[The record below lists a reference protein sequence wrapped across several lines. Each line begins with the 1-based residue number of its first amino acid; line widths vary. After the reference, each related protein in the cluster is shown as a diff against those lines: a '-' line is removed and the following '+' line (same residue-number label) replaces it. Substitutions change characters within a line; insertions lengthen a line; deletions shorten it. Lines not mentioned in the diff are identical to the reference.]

1 MNTTNQNK
9 RFTFLFFLIDCIV
22 ISILFMT
29 ILYRRYE
36 NWFIGFDTLSIIEYL
51 LNYQIKSYLFLIGS
65 WFFISHYLNFY
76 KFTRFERYLDFIRK
90 SIFQVLLFSVVLF
103 AISGAKNEDLFSNK
117 QSAYFTVILAIYIF
131 ITRSLLFVVNKWY
144 RKKGLNDKNIV
155 IVGNNLNVESLI
167 ELINKRKDFG
177 LRLSAHFVSN
187 KVTSEQKLLNLD
199 TFKDELEKVNPD
211 YIYICLNNGL
221 EKDAINEV
229 VSVAEGLYANIGYIP
244 DNIMDSLQTLE
255 VNYLDSFPILTY
267 KKYPLDFSFNQII
280 KRSFDLI
287 FTLFAFVTLLWWLLP
302 IIALAVYFS
311 QGGPILFIQKRNGLN
326 GKEFNCLKFRT
337 MKPHKMNDLK
347 PTERDDPRV
356 TKLGR
361 ILRKT
366 SLDELPQFFNV
377 LKGEMSIV
385 GPRPHMV
392 SENESY
398 SEIINRYSLRHYVK
412 PGITG
417 LAQVRGYRGAVDTE
431 KDMELRIRTDIYYV
445 RNWSF
450 LLDLLIIYKTVKLMI
465 VGDENAI

>member
-1 MNTTNQNK
+1 MNTANQNQ
-9 RFTFLFFLIDCIV
+9 RLAFLLFLIDCII
-22 ISILFMT
+22 ISSLFVT
-29 ILYRRYE
+29 ILYYRYE
-36 NWFIGFDTLSIIEYL
+36 NWFFGYNAIEIAEFL
-51 LNYQIKSYLFLIGS
+51 INFQIKSYLFLIGS
-65 WFFISHYLNFY
+65 WFLISQYLNFY

-90 SIFQVLLFSVVLF
+90 SFFQILLFAVVLF
-103 AISGAKNEDLFSNK
+103 AISGVKNEDLFSNK
-117 QSAYFTVILAIYIF
+117 QSAYFIAILGAYI
-131 ITRSLLFVVNKWY
+131 ILSRSLFFVVNKWY
-144 RKKGLNDKNIV
+144 RKKGLSYKNIV
-155 IVGNNLNVESLI
+155 IVGNNHNVDSLI
-167 ELINKRKDFG
+167 ELINERKDFG
-177 LRLSAHFVSN
+177 LRLSTHFVIN
-187 KVTSEQKLLNLD
+187 NRTGNQKLLNLNV
-199 TFKDELEKVNPD
+199 FKDELEKVKPD

-221 EKDAINEV
+221 DKDSINEI
-229 VSVAEGLYANIGYIP
+229 VSIAEGVYATIGYIP

-267 KKYPLDFSFNQII
+267 KKYPLDHSINQII
-280 KRSFDLI
+280 KRTFDI
-287 FTLFAFVTLLWWLLP
+287 VFTLFAFVTLLWWLLP
-302 IIALAVYFS
+302 ILAVAVYFS
-311 QGGPILFIQKRNGLN
+311 QGAPILFAQKRNGLN

-337 MKPHKMNDLK
+337 MRPHKLNDLK
-347 PTERDDPRV
+347 PTERNDPRV

-431 KDMELRIRTDIYYV
+431 KDMEKRIRTDIYYV

>member
-1 MNTTNQNK
+1 MNKNI
-9 RFTFLFFLIDCIV
+9 RLSLRLLLLILDYLIISCLFFYFLFYRYDYLYKEKNLSTLGDMINDQFKAYFLLLISWFLI
-22 ISILFMT
+22 S
-29 ILYRRYE
+29 
-36 NWFIGFDTLSIIEYL
+36 
-51 LNYQIKSYLFLIGS
+51 Q
-65 WFFISHYLNFY
+65 YLNFY

-90 SIFQVLLFSVVLF
+90 SFFQILLFAVVLF
-103 AISGAKNEDLFSNK
+103 AISGVKNEDLFSNK
-117 QSAYFTVILAIYIF
+117 QSAYFTAILGAYIVLS
-131 ITRSLLFVVNKWY
+131 RSLFFVVNKWY
-144 RKKGLNDKNIV
+144 RKKGLSYKNIV
-155 IVGNNLNVESLI
+155 IVGNNHNVDSLI
-167 ELINKRKDFG
+167 ELINERKDFG
-177 LRLSAHFVSN
+177 LRLSTHFVIN
-187 KVTSEQKLLNLD
+187 NRTGNQKLLNLNV
-199 TFKDELEKVNPD
+199 FKDELEKVKPD
-211 YIYICLNNGL
+211 YVYICLNNGL
-221 EKDAINEV
+221 DKDSINEI
-229 VSVAEGLYANIGYIP
+229 VSIAEGVYATIGYIP

-267 KKYPLDFSFNQII
+267 KKYPLDHSINQII
-280 KRSFDLI
+280 KRTFDI
-287 FTLFAFVTLLWWLLP
+287 VFTLFAFVTLLWWLLP
-302 IIALAVYFS
+302 ILAVAVYFS
-311 QGGPILFIQKRNGLN
+311 QGAPILFAQKRNGLN

-337 MKPHKMNDLK
+337 MRPHKLNDLK
-347 PTERDDPRV
+347 PTERNDPRV

-392 SENESY
+392 LENESY

-417 LAQVRGYRGAVDTE
+417 LAQVRGYRGAVDSD
-431 KDMELRIRTDIYYV
+431 KDMEMRIRADIYYV

>member
-1 MNTTNQNK
+1 MNRNT
-9 RFTFLFFLIDCIV
+9 RLGLRILLLFLDYLVISLLFFYFLFYRYDYLYKEV
-22 ISILFMT
+22 SIST
-29 ILYRRYE
+29 
-36 NWFIGFDTLSIIEYL
+36 FIEIFNDQFKAYF
-51 LNYQIKSYLFLIGS
+51 LFLIS
-65 WFFISHYLNFY
+65 WYLISEFTNFY
-76 KFTRFERYLDFIRK
+76 KSLRFLRFINYIRR
-90 SIFQVLLFSVVLF
+90 SIYQLLIFSFILYTV
-103 AISGAKNEDLFSNK
+103 SGIKAENLFSNR
-117 QSAYFTVILAIYIF
+117 QSFYYLIVLAAYIF
-131 ITRSLLFVVNKWY
+131 VSRTLMFFLSKYFFG
-144 RKKGLNDKNIV
+144 KGLNSKNLIV
-155 IVGNNLNVESLI
+155 IGQNDNSAALI
-167 ELINKRKDFG
+167 DSISNQKHFG
-177 LRLSAHFVSN
+177 LSLKKVFSHRNLSLRSL
-187 KVTSEQKLLNLD
+187 S
-199 TFKDELEKVNPD
+199 D
-211 YIYICLNNGL
+211 YLSTNEVDYAYICLGGGL
-221 EKDAINEV
+221 DDQQINDISNLLEDCYISV
-229 VSVAEGLYANIGYIP
+229 GFIPSVAFETQ
-244 DNIMDSLQTLE
+244 QTLE

-431 KDMELRIRTDIYYV
+431 KDMEKRIRTDIYYV

>member
-1 MNTTNQNK
+1 M
-9 RFTFLFFLIDCIV
+9 V
-22 ISILFMT
+22 
-29 ILYRRYE
+29 
-36 NWFIGFDTLSIIEYL
+36 
-51 LNYQIKSYLFLIGS
+51 
-65 WFFISHYLNFY
+65 FISHYLNFY

-287 FTLFAFVTLLWWLLP
+287 LLCLHLLLCFGGCCQSLHWLC
-302 IIALAVYFS
+302 IFS
-311 QGGPILFIQKRNGLN
+311 RWPHTFIQKNGLN

-347 PTERDDPRV
+347 PTERDDP
-356 TKLGR
+356 K
-361 ILRKT
+361 
-366 SLDELPQFFNV
+366 
-377 LKGEMSIV
+377 
-385 GPRPHMV
+385 
-392 SENESY
+392 
-398 SEIINRYSLRHYVK
+398 
-412 PGITG
+412 
-417 LAQVRGYRGAVDTE
+417 
-431 KDMELRIRTDIYYV
+431 
-445 RNWSF
+445 
-450 LLDLLIIYKTVKLMI
+450 
-465 VGDENAI
+465 

>member
-1 MNTTNQNK
+1 MVNK
-9 RFTFLFFLIDCIV
+9 RYFAYSSYLLAIADVFVIISLFFVFLFIHDPLWERSLHGLLTFAKVHYKSL
-22 ISILFMT
+22 ILF
-29 ILYRRYE
+29 IL
-36 NWFIGFDTLSIIEYL
+36 F
-51 LNYQIKSYLFLIGS
+51 
-65 WFFISHYLNFY
+65 WFFVSSYVKLYNGF
-76 KFTRFERYLDFIRK
+76 RFERFLNVIRK
-90 SIFQVLLFSVVLF
+90 AIVQVFFFTIVLF
-103 AISGAKNEDLFSNK
+103 AISGGKKESLYTTEESIYFIVVLSIYLFLSR
-117 QSAYFTVILAIYIF
+117 FFIF
-131 ITRSLLFVVNKWY
+131 YGLKLY
-144 RKKGLNDKNIV
+144 RKKGFNRKSVIFIGCNEKTEELVNLLVKQNDFGLNIKHVFFKGELVDSQITSEFEK
-155 IVGNNLNVESLI
+155 LKTYLESFKIDYAYVSLGSGHDD
-167 ELINKRKDFG
+167 ELINKITEILEDNY
-177 LRLSAHFVSN
+177 VS
-187 KVTSEQKLLNLD
+187 
-199 TFKDELEKVNPD
+199 
-211 YIYICLNNGL
+211 
-221 EKDAINEV
+221 
-229 VSVAEGLYANIGYIP
+229 IGYLPNYVMEIK
-244 DNIMDSLQTLE
+244 QTLE

-267 KKYPLDFSFNQII
+267 KKYPLDHSINQII
-280 KRSFDLI
+280 KRTFDI
-287 FTLFAFVTLLWWLLP
+287 VFTLFAFVTLLWWLLP
-302 IIALAVYFS
+302 ILAVAVYFS
-311 QGGPILFIQKRNGLN
+311 QGAPILFAQKRNGLN

>member
-1 MNTTNQNK
+1 MNKNI
-9 RFTFLFFLIDCIV
+9 RLSLRLLLLILDYLIISCLFFYFLFYRYDYLYKEKNLSTLGDMINDQFKAYFLLLISWFLI
-22 ISILFMT
+22 S
-29 ILYRRYE
+29 
-36 NWFIGFDTLSIIEYL
+36 
-51 LNYQIKSYLFLIGS
+51 Q
-65 WFFISHYLNFY
+65 YLNFY

-90 SIFQVLLFSVVLF
+90 SFFQILLFAVVLF
-103 AISGAKNEDLFSNK
+103 AISGVKNEDLFSNK
-117 QSAYFTVILAIYIF
+117 QSAYFTAILGAYIVLS
-131 ITRSLLFVVNKWY
+131 RSLFFVVNKWY
-144 RKKGLNDKNIV
+144 RKKGLSYKNIV
-155 IVGNNLNVESLI
+155 IVGNNHNVDSLI
-167 ELINKRKDFG
+167 ELINERKDFG
-177 LRLSAHFVSN
+177 LRLSTHFVIN
-187 KVTSEQKLLNLD
+187 NRTGNQKLLNLNV
-199 TFKDELEKVNPD
+199 FKDELEKVKPD

-221 EKDAINEV
+221 DKDSINEI
-229 VSVAEGLYANIGYIP
+229 VSIAEGVYATIGYIP

-267 KKYPLDFSFNQII
+267 KKYPLDHSINQII
-280 KRSFDLI
+280 KRTFDI
-287 FTLFAFVTLLWWLLP
+287 VFTLFAFVTLLWWLLP
-302 IIALAVYFS
+302 ILAVAVYFS
-311 QGGPILFIQKRNGLN
+311 QGAPILFAQKRNGLN

-337 MKPHKMNDLK
+337 MRPHKLNDLK
-347 PTERDDPRV
+347 PTERNDPRV

-392 SENESY
+392 LENESY

-417 LAQVRGYRGAVDTE
+417 LAQVRGYRGAVDSD
-431 KDMELRIRTDIYYV
+431 KDMEMRIRADIYYV